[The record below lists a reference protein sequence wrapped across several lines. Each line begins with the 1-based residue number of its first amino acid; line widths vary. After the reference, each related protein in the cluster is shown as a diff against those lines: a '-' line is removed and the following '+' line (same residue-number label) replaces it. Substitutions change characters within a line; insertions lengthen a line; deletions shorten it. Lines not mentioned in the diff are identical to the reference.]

1 MNVTVNVF
9 FFAGAKD
16 IVGKNRA
23 SFIVTSPIK
32 YSDLVKEIIT
42 NFKLESL
49 GETLILAINEDYCDP
64 EKTLNLRSQDDI
76 AVIPPLSGG

>member
-1 MNVTVNVF
+1 MSVTVNIF

-16 IVGKNRA
+16 IVGKNRVSYKA
-23 SFIVTSPIK
+23 NTPIK

-42 NFKLESL
+42 NFKLEAL
-49 GETLILAINEDYCDP
+49 GDTLILAINEDYCDP
-64 EKTLNLRSQDDI
+64 ETVLDLRSQDDI